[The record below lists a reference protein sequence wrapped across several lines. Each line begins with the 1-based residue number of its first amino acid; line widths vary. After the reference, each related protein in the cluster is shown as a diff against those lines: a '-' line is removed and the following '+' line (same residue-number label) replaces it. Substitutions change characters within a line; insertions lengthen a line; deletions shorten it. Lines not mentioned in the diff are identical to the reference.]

1 MKNLSIKLDA
11 KDRKILMIL
20 QKNARE
26 NLTVIAR
33 QVGLSIDSVHK
44 RIKKM
49 KKANVFQQSI
59 KVNPIVVGYP
69 LVSEVRIRLRNT
81 HTAKVNK
88 LITYLKAS
96 PKVVNL
102 FRMMGEWDIVCVL
115 IGKNADDLNQTSLDI
130 RDKFADII
138 DEWRS
143 SLQLELLKFEHYDMT
158 KL

>member
-1 MKNLSIKLDA
+1 MKDISIKLDE

-49 KKANVFQQSI
+49 QKANVFQQSI
-59 KVNPIVVGYP
+59 KINPVIVGYP
-69 LVSEVRIRLRNT
+69 LVSDIRIRLRNT
-81 HTAKVNK
+81 HAAKVDK
-88 LITYLKAS
+88 MISYLRAH
-96 PKVVNL
+96 PNIINL
-102 FRMMGEWDIVCVL
+102 FRMMGEWDIICVMV
-115 IGKNADDLNQTSLDI
+115 GKDAPDLNKTSLEI

-138 DEWRS
+138 SDWRS
-143 SLQLELLKFEHYDMT
+143 CLQLELLKFEHYDMT